1 MKKLDLISYSPT
13 KANTSLLSLVL
24 LCSFLS
30 SNSLQRSLRIVVLLL
45 FSSFLSSCSGDNSD
59 LVKYMNDVKARP
71 PMKIEPILQ
80 LAPLPI
86 FKFPE
91 NDNRRNPFKP
101 IDQKKRTDLF
111 EPDQKRPKQALEAFP
126 LNGLKFVGTLKEG
139 SAIWALIKRPD
150 VQISRIRVGQYMG
163 QNYGR
168 VILIKNDFI
177 NLEETVKNSGT
188 WEKHITTIKLYTGI
202 EK

>member
-1 MKKLDLISYSPT
+1 MKSFHILLIFLLS
-13 KANTSLLSLVL
+13 SLLS
-24 LCSFLS
+24 
-30 SNSLQRSLRIVVLLL
+30 N
-45 FSSFLSSCSGDNSD
+45 CSGDNSD
-59 LVKYMNDVKARP
+59 LVKYINDVKARP
-71 PMKIEPILQ
+71 SIKIEPIPQ
-80 LAPLPI
+80 FAPLPI

-111 EPDQKRPKQALEAFP
+111 APDQKRPKQPLEAFP
-126 LNGLKFVGTLKEG
+126 LDSLKFVGTLKEG
-139 SAIWALIKRPD
+139 SSIWALIKRSD
-150 VQISRIRVGQYMG
+150 SQISRIRVGQYMG

-177 NLEETVKNSGT
+177 KLEETVKNSGT